1 MKEWT
6 LVQSKGGWTCDSAS
20 AEELENIL
28 FILKKIDAISD
39 NSVAASVPAVT
50 EKRLLSSPKNLVS
63 NTLNARIQPEF
74 TTNPASLLAAK
85 GLTLNEMDMDAVKGV
100 NSIAVQ
106 KSSIV
111 SGQSAIASISDR
123 SELLS
128 RSQSA
133 VNLMSQYTDSTSQAT
148 LPGVRTAGIVGR
160 GIPTSSKIVTIQS
173 RPKDLFIRT

>member
-1 MKEWT
+1 MTPSGVMKEWT

-85 GLTLNEMDMDAVKGV
+85 GLTLNEMDMNAVKGV

-106 KSSIV
+106 KSSTM
-111 SGQSAIASISDR
+111 SGQSTIAAIPDR

-128 RSQSA
+128 RTGTITERTSPLSIKAAAALQKS
-133 VNLMSQYTDSTSQAT
+133 SQA
-148 LPGVRTAGIVGR
+148 RAR
-160 GIPTSSKIVTIQS
+160 G
-173 RPKDLFIRT
+173 